1 MSEELNLQTTDDLEN
16 LPLSKKTMGFI
27 INPPV
32 FWISSILIIA
42 FIVLTLAN
50 VDAAGKVFSG
60 VKGWM
65 CTNFGWF
72 FIGAVDIFLVY
83 SIYLLFSRFSKIRI
97 GGVDAKPEFTYWGW
111 FSMLFSAGM
120 GIGLLF
126 WGVGEPM
133 YHLGSPPMGVEANSV
148 EGAKMAMNVTFFH
161 WGLHAWGIYAVLG
174 LALAFF
180 AFNRK
185 LPLTVRSVFYPVLGE
200 KVNGPIGHAI
210 DILAV
215 LATLFGLATSLGLGV
230 KQINAGLS
238 HVFGMPNTVMVQVV
252 LIIIITGFATCSVV
266 AGLDAGIKRLS
277 QLNVILATILMAVV
291 FFAGPTMFIVES
303 FIQNIG
309 GYITKLIPLSFWT
322 ESYQADT
329 WAGKATWQHWWTI
342 FYWAWWI
349 AWAPFVGM
357 FIGRISKGR
366 TIGEF
371 MLGVLLVPCLLT
383 FLWLTVFGGSA
394 IFVEL
399 AGDGGIVTAVKKD
412 VSTAIYAL
420 YDNFPMSSLLS
431 LITVV
436 VVTTFFVTSSD
447 SASLVIDIIT
457 AGGHTEPPTI
467 QRVFWASTE
476 GVCAAVLLLGGGLGA
491 LQTGSVVTGLPFGII
506 MILMLFSLKK
516 GLQQEL
522 DEKIYQ

>member
-1 MSEELNLQTTDDLEN
+1 MADELKITVGDDLEN
-16 LPLSKKTMGFI
+16 LPLSVRKAGFI

-32 FWISSILIIA
+32 FFISSILIVGFIA
-42 FIVLTLAN
+42 LTLAN
-50 VDAAGKVFSG
+50 VDVAAKTFDA
-60 VKGWM
+60 VKSWM
-65 CTNFGWF
+65 SIYFGWF
-72 FIGAVDIFLVY
+72 FIGATDIFLVY
-83 SIYLLFSRFSKIRI
+83 TIYLLFSRFSKIRI
-97 GGVDAKPEFTYWGW
+97 GGEDAKPEFTYWGW

-133 YHLGSPPMGVEANSV
+133 YHFSSPPMGIEAKSI
-148 EGAKMAMNVTFFH
+148 EAAQMAMGATFFH

-180 AFNRK
+180 AFNRG
-185 LPLTVRSVFYPVLGE
+185 LPLTVRSVFYPVLGDR
-200 KVNGPIGHAI
+200 VNGWIGHAI

-215 LATLFGLATSLGLGV
+215 LATIFGLATSLGLGV

-238 HVFGMPNTVMVQVV
+238 YVFGLPNTVTIQVI
-252 LIIIITGFATCSVV
+252 LIVVITLFATISVV
-266 AGLDAGIKRLS
+266 AGLEAGIKRLS
-277 QLNVILATILMAVV
+277 QLNVILGVFLMTFV
-291 FFAGPTMFIVES
+291 FIVGPTLFITES
-303 FIQNIG
+303 LIQNIG
-309 GYITKLIPLSFWT
+309 KYIAELIPLSFWT
-322 ESYQADT
+322 ESYAADT

-366 TIGEF
+366 TIKEF
-371 MLGVLLVPCLLT
+371 VLGVLLVPCMLT

-399 AGDGGIVTAVKKD
+399 AGSGGIVDAVNKD

-420 YDNFPMSSLLS
+420 YSNFPMSNLLS
-431 LITVV
+431 IITVV

-447 SASLVIDIIT
+447 SASLVVDIIT
-457 AGGHTEPPTI
+457 AGGYTEPPTI
-467 QRVFWASTE
+467 QRVFWASAE
-476 GVCAAVLLLGGGLGA
+476 GICAAVLLVGGGLGA

-506 MILMLFSLKK
+506 MILMLYSLRK

-522 DEKIYQ
+522 DERY